1 MFLEREYLLAREKDL
16 RRWHIPPKNTMT
28 LPNLLFT
35 SRIQK
40 TPWQYLCFEE
50 NTPTSYLHVGH
61 LLFKTHENCQ
71 KLKLLFQA
79 FQ

>member
-40 TPWQYLCFEE
+40 PLDNIFV
-50 NTPTSYLHVGH
+50 LKRIH
-61 LLFKTHENCQ
+61 LLAIYTSGIISSKHINIA
-71 KLKLLFQA
+71 KN
-79 FQ
+79 

>member
-16 RRWHIPPKNTMT
+16 RRWQIPPKNTMT

-40 TPWQYLCFEE
+40 PLGNIFV
-50 NTPTSYLHVGH
+50 LKRIH
-61 LLFKTHENCQ
+61 LLAIYTLGIFSSKHMNIA
-71 KLKLLFQA
+71 KN
-79 FQ
+79 